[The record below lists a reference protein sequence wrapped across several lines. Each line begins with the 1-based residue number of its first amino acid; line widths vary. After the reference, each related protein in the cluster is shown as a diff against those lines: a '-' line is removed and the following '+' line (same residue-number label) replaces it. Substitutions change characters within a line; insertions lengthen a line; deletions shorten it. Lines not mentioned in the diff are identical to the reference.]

1 MKKTLTHSF
10 TSKKGVSINAG
21 EQVEVKFNVKG
32 KGTSD
37 FLPNFV
43 SLTTADNR
51 RIITGRLEQ
60 LGFEKPSL
68 AKLEHYSCD
77 GVAKS
82 VFGSPVEP
90 DGWSHDGSPSWLLA
104 LGLI

>member
-1 MKKTLTHSF
+1 M
-10 TSKKGVSINAG
+10 
-21 EQVEVKFNVKG
+21 
-32 KGTSD
+32 
-37 FLPNFV
+37 LPNYV
-43 SLTTADNR
+43 SLNTDDGR
-51 RIITGRLEQ
+51 RIVTSHLEQ
-60 LGFEKPSL
+60 LGFKKPSL

-90 DGWSHDGSPSWLLA
+90 DGWSHDGSPSWFLA